1 MERAEFGRR
10 LYTALERVPDPRARR
25 GRRHPLAAVLALA
38 TAAMLANARSLYAI
52 AQWGRLQEPDLVRAL
67 GFTRARTPTVSTLHE
82 VFKALDVQAFE
93 RALSGWAQEVL
104 SPSSR
109 VIALDGKALRGLH
122 GEELPGV
129 RLVSG
134 YELEAG
140 LVLAQKGGRDRAGPG
155 R

>member
-1 MERAEFGRR
+1 MERAECGRR
-10 LYTALERVPDPRARR
+10 RYTAWERVPDPRARR
-25 GRRHPLAAVLALA
+25 GRRHPVAAVFARA

-52 AQWGRLQEPDLVRAL
+52 AQWGRVQEPDRVRAL

-109 VIALDGKALRGLH
+109 VIALDGKALREAWGPARRGVARGAA
-122 GEELPGV
+122 GEWL
-129 RLVSG
+129 
-134 YELEAG
+134 
-140 LVLAQKGGRDRAGPG
+140 
-155 R
+155 